1 MESFKQKRANLL
13 NDNPIASH
21 GSWISKHSI
30 AAGSPLHQGGSYKQ
44 SPLDQI
50 QGNNKGRYAGGFGGD
65 GGDLLDG
72 DGDGDTMFNDSNNDG
87 TMASRALNSFNDFNR
102 VAANAATDTIKKQLK
117 GVANVAKSLIPS
129 PMNQGTGDTAISDSN
144 NDGNAVSRSLVA
156 ARNALDPSTKR
167 ALGNQNSSN
176 QMFDY
181 DSDGDT
187 MFNDSNNDGTML
199 SRGLIAARNYL
210 DPSAKQALGNKNS
223 KRQLF
228 DL

>member
-1 MESFKQKRANLL
+1 MESNKQKRANLL
-13 NDNPIASH
+13 NDNPIAARAG

-30 AAGSPLHQGGSYKQ
+30 AAGSPLHQGGSYK
-44 SPLDQI
+44 
-50 QGNNKGRYAGGFGGD
+50 G
-65 GGDLLDG
+65 
-72 DGDGDTMFNDSNNDG
+72 
-87 TMASRALNSFNDFNR
+87 
-102 VAANAATDTIKKQLK
+102 
-117 GVANVAKSLIPS
+117 S
-129 PMNQGTGDTAISDSN
+129 PMNQRAGDTAISDSN

-187 MFNDSNNDGTML
+187 AFNDSNNDGNMV

-210 DPSAKQALGNKNS
+210 DPSAKQASGNKNS
-223 KRQLF
+223 KNQMF
-228 DL
+228 DF